1 MVGPGLIVGGWPAGR
16 NQRPADRYD
25 SHMETPVISRSMRS
39 VLFGLAVGV
48 CVACPSALAQQSG
61 VGPHETPRAPDEVP
75 PIPEVRELLVTVGDT
90 PVYAD
95 EIEPLPVAKNARVEE
110 PGSIGFERWLNN
122 TRKANLQ
129 SRVIQLLQAR
139 ICEEQGIVSTEDE
152 IIAVREFRDRQQ
164 QRRLEEGIAMRDGLE
179 HEVNMARANG
189 QEPPDEVLL
198 ELRRLRTEVAMIEKT
213 LLGREPKSRDAQ
225 RSLEL
230 GERQFADTAIR
241 SWKFTRLLH
250 EKYGGKVLRM
260 GPNSE
265 PVEAYIRL
273 FQEEQEADR
282 LVFETDWARTAVIG
296 AFESTVPQLV
306 DPLPDAFEVP
316 WWNSDLPADAAAS
329 GQ

>member
-1 MVGPGLIVGGWPAGR
+1 MKSGVK
-16 NQRPADRYD
+16 
-25 SHMETPVISRSMRS
+25 RS
-39 VLFGLAVGV
+39 VWPGVVIGV
-48 CVACPSALAQQSG
+48 CLACPVALAQQSG
-61 VGPHETPRAPDEVP
+61 VGPSEAPRAPDEVP
-75 PIPEVRELLVTVGDT
+75 PIPEIRELLATVDEV

-110 PGSIGFERWLNN
+110 PGSLGFERWLDS

-139 ICEEQGIVSTEDE
+139 ICEENGIVATEEE
-152 IIAVREFRDRQQ
+152 IEAVREFRTRQQ
-164 QRRLEEGIAMRDGLE
+164 KLRLEERVAMRDGLE
-179 HEVNMARANG
+179 YEVNMTRSKG

-198 ELRRLRTEVAMIEKT
+198 ELRRLRTEVALLEKT
-213 LLGREPKSRDAQ
+213 LRGREPKTRDAQ
-225 RSLEL
+225 RSMEL

-265 PVEAYIRL
+265 PIEAYLLL
-273 FQEEQEADR
+273 FQEEQEAER
-282 LVFETDWARTAVIG
+282 LAFETEWARDAVIG

-306 DPLPDAFEVP
+306 DPLPDAFVIP
-316 WWNSDLPADAAAS
+316 WWNSDLPADGSAS

>member
-1 MVGPGLIVGGWPAGR
+1 
-16 NQRPADRYD
+16 
-25 SHMETPVISRSMRS
+25 METRVKSGAKRWVWPGVVI
-39 VLFGLAVGV
+39 GV
-48 CVACPSALAQQSG
+48 CLACPVASAQQSG
-61 VGPHETPRAPDEVP
+61 VGPADTPRAPDEVP
-75 PIPEVRELLVTVGDT
+75 PIPEVRELLATVDET

-110 PGSIGFERWLNN
+110 PGSIGFERWLDA
-122 TRKANLQ
+122 TRRANLQ

-139 ICEEQGIVSTEDE
+139 ICEEHGIVSTEEE

-164 QRRLEEGIAMRDGLE
+164 ELRLEERVAMRDGLE
-179 HEVNMARANG
+179 HEVNMSRANG
-189 QEPPDEVLL
+189 KEPPDEVLL
-198 ELRRLRTEVAMIEKT
+198 ELRRLRSEVALLEKT
-213 LLGREPKSRDAQ
+213 LRGREPKSRDAQ
-225 RSLEL
+225 RSAEL

-265 PVEAYIRL
+265 PVEAYLRL
-273 FQEEQEADR
+273 FQEEEEAER
-282 LVFETDWARTAVIG
+282 LVFETEWARNAVIG

-306 DPLPDAFEVP
+306 DPLPDAFVIP
-316 WWNSDLPADAAAS
+316 WWNSDLPADAPAA